1 MTRQDIRTN
10 GSKWFRGLLTALLVA
25 TCVRVWLGPTELA
38 PRAAAQI
45 PDSGRQRLE
54 ILQAARET
62 NRLLNQ
68 ILTTLKSGPLNVR
81 VISTDKKHGGPIAP
95 PSTGR

>member
-1 MTRQDIRTN
+1 MTRENIRSS
-10 GSKWFRGLLTALLVA
+10 GSKWLRGLLTALLVA
-25 TCVRVWLGPTELA
+25 TCIRVWLGPTELT

-45 PDSGRQRLE
+45 PDSGRQRQE
-54 ILQAARET
+54 MLQTARET

-81 VISTDKKHGGPIAP
+81 VIGTDKKDGGPIAP
-95 PSTGR
+95 PPTGR